1 MAAPR
6 SEIADLIARYCT
18 QLGEMSIRVERA
30 LLFGSY
36 ARGAEREGSDID
48 VLIVSSDFS
57 VLNARERLEYLGTAA
72 ARLWQPIE
80 ALPAPQTNWHTP
92 NLPRFW
98 RKSYGR
104 GCVSHR
110 RFACVQVCPCR
121 GDGGSEAYDP
131 SVSTPHPRGH
141 LAVGGTAGLRGTN
154 RQGHG
159 LAAMALRCSG
169 GVRVQAACERAG

>member
-18 QLGEMSIRVERA
+18 QLGEMGIRVERA

-36 ARGAEREGSDID
+36 ARGADREGSDID

-80 ALPAPQTNWHTP
+80 ALACTPEELAHAEPATLLEEIVRT
-92 NLPRFW
+92 
-98 RKSYGR
+98 
-104 GCVSHR
+104 
-110 RFACVQVCPCR
+110 
-121 GDGGSEAYDP
+121 
-131 SVSTPHPRGH
+131 
-141 LAVGGTAGLRGTN
+141 
-154 RQGHG
+154 
-159 LAAMALRCSG
+159 
-169 GVRVQAACERAG
+169 GVHVA

>member
-18 QLGEMSIRVERA
+18 QLREMGIRVEQA

-80 ALPAPQTNWHTP
+80 ALACTPDELAHTEPATLLEEIVRT
-92 NLPRFW
+92 
-98 RKSYGR
+98 
-104 GCVSHR
+104 
-110 RFACVQVCPCR
+110 
-121 GDGGSEAYDP
+121 
-131 SVSTPHPRGH
+131 
-141 LAVGGTAGLRGTN
+141 
-154 RQGHG
+154 
-159 LAAMALRCSG
+159 
-169 GVRVQAACERAG
+169 GVRVA